1 MRIIPIL
8 LLILLISA
16 IVLPVAAEDPDY
28 DDMLNKTQ
36 NLNIIV
42 PEKGTAVIGTKES
55 MMEYLDWLNACSDAM
70 NAFSDKVMNV
80 FGLGNTTYAQEM
92 KETLETGRAL
102 SPARTGK

>member
-16 IVLPVAAEDPDY
+16 IVLPVAAEDSDY

-36 NLNIIV
+36 KLNIIV
-42 PEKGTAVIGTKES
+42 PEKGTAVMGTKES
-55 MMEYLDWLNACSDAM
+55 MLEYVDWLNASSDAL
-70 NAFSDKVMNV
+70 NAFFDKIMNM

-92 KETLETGRAL
+92 KETLKTGRDL
-102 SPARTGK
+102 SPSRTEK